1 MKNKKIIAVTALIIS
16 SAFFFNGISSL
27 KLYNKIKNANLKV
40 EKKDFEKGREEYN
53 SILKTSPIEEIKN
66 NILKSFYQEKKYDDV
81 VEIQYKNGF
90 LKGNSYTYLGLQSK
104 EKQKELLDKALN
116 EYKEAMKESQD
127 INIKKNYEIVLN
139 MLNNQQ
145 NKDNDQKDKQDN
157 QQNKDNDQKDKQD
170 NQQNKDNKQKDK
182 QNNQQNKDN
191 DQKDKQDNQQNKDN
205 DQKDKQDNQQNKDN
219 DQKDKQ
225 DNQQNKDNDQKDKQ
239 DNQQNKDND
248 QKDKQDNQQNKDND
262 QKDKQDNHQNKD
274 NDQKD
279 KQNNQQNKDND
290 QKDKQNKDKSESAP
304 PSQMTTQKLSEEDM
318 KKAEI
323 KAILKRLEGNEK
335 QSFKNNERFIDI
347 SDDNNSNKW

>member
-40 EKKDFEKGREEYN
+40 EKKEFEKGREEYN

-81 VEIQYKNGF
+81 VETQYKNGF

-145 NKDNDQKDKQDN
+145 NKDNEQKDKQDN
-157 QQNKDNDQKDKQD
+157 QQNKDNDQK
-170 NQQNKDNKQKDK
+170 N
-182 QNNQQNKDN
+182 
-191 DQKDKQDNQQNKDN
+191 KQDNQQNKDN
-205 DQKDKQDNQQNKDN
+205 DQNDKQD
-219 DQKDKQ
+219 
-225 DNQQNKDNDQKDKQ
+225 
-239 DNQQNKDND
+239 
-248 QKDKQDNQQNKDND
+248 
-262 QKDKQDNHQNKD
+262 
-274 NDQKD
+274 
-279 KQNNQQNKDND
+279 NQQNKDND